1 MAIDVGDRS
10 RGYRFFHTA
19 LRTDIS
25 NIHNNTNEGIHAACM
40 GGSWQ
45 VLINGFAGV
54 KIQKGILSINPKLP
68 RIWRKVLFSLHWRG
82 NLLRLEVKNNKIKI
96 QLVSPGRKKVKI
108 KVFGVLYRL
117 AGDKPFEFE
126 RKRPAKEV
134 PTYYF

>member
-1 MAIDVGDRS
+1 M
-10 RGYRFFHTA
+10 
-19 LRTDIS
+19 
-25 NIHNNTNEGIHAACM
+25 
-40 GGSWQ
+40 
-45 VLINGFAGV
+45 INGVDGV